1 MTVKQLIEKLKE
13 FPENMPGATLND
25 INPEDRDDPE
35 WIKVSI
41 ATWVH
46 SNYPYNKPDF
56 DYVNLE

>member
-1 MTVKQLIEKLKE
+1 MTVKQLIEKLRE
-13 FPENMPGATLND
+13 FPENMPVATINV
-25 INPEDRDDPE
+25 INPEDIDDPE